1 MSRIEQVIT
10 EIEEFVERCKT
21 VALSNSII
29 KVNKEEFKTDTTHL
43 SKAWYIDK
51 VKEYKSNKHIFMHK
65 RG

>member
-29 KVNKEEFKTDTTHL
+29 KVNKRRIYSLIERVETGDT
-43 SKAWYIDK
+43 
-51 VKEYKSNKHIFMHK
+51 
-65 RG
+65 